1 MFDGHYDYW
10 LVTRM
15 NGLKKHIYPRYFKS
29 KTLLE
34 MGCGHAHVGQK
45 FHEMGADVT
54 CTDVRTEHIRVV
66 NDTKPHIKTL
76 VFDADKDDIPGAY
89 DIILHWGTLYHLAEI
104 ENHLEK
110 ISHKCNVLLLD
121 TEVCDSDDNT
131 FFITTD
137 EDGYDQAFNKKGI
150 RPSPAYVEKILTK
163 NGFRFELINDPV
175 LNCGFHI
182 YDWNIKNTR
191 RWSGGLRRFWICWK
205 NVESPITES
214 MRSVICKTENPLRV
228 AIVFV
233 GRATC
238 YEDSL
243 LWFEDIARMYDV
255 HFYCSLNSNIEPYED
270 FIKMFNIKKYNF
282 EIYQP
287 PDEIKIK
294 SGPNQ
299 LSMFYNLK
307 KGVDLISAN
316 DYDIILYARTDF
328 VYEQNIEFSLGSDN
342 DIYIPSG
349 HDYTGINDQMCY
361 GSPIAMKKYASL
373 YEDIDTYVSLL
384 KNDVTGDVRPED
396 LLKHHIDTTGLSVHR
411 FDLEYEY
418 NSNRHS

>member
-1 MFDGHYDYW
+1 
-10 LVTRM
+10 
-15 NGLKKHIYPRYFKS
+15 
-29 KTLLE
+29 
-34 MGCGHAHVGQK
+34 
-45 FHEMGADVT
+45 
-54 CTDVRTEHIRVV
+54 
-66 NDTKPHIKTL
+66 
-76 VFDADKDDIPGAY
+76 
-89 DIILHWGTLYHLAEI
+89 
-104 ENHLEK
+104 
-110 ISHKCNVLLLD
+110 
-121 TEVCDSDDNT
+121 
-131 FFITTD
+131 
-137 EDGYDQAFNKKGI
+137 
-150 RPSPAYVEKILTK
+150 
-163 NGFRFELINDPV
+163 
-175 LNCGFHI
+175 
-182 YDWNIKNTR
+182 
-191 RWSGGLRRFWICWK
+191 
-205 NVESPITES
+205 
-214 MRSVICKTENPLRV
+214 
-228 AIVFV
+228 
-233 GRATC
+233 
-238 YEDSL
+238 
-243 LWFEDIARMYDV
+243 
-255 HFYCSLNSNIEPYED
+255 
-270 FIKMFNIKKYNF
+270 MFNIKKYNF